1 MIKNTRRELR
11 DIESLVH
18 RKTYDLWKK
27 FWFGYDDFKLLCDYL
42 GVEGLLDYCAG
53 GVYWWV
59 SQWGRKGISLGEG
72 ILL

>member
-27 FWFGYDDFKLLCDYL
+27 FWSGHEDFKLLCDHL
-42 GVEGLLDYCAG
+42 GVEITTTPEKRA
-53 GVYWWV
+53 VT
-59 SQWGRKGISLGEG
+59 KKEI
-72 ILL
+72 

>member
-18 RKTYDLWKK
+18 SKTYDLWKK

-42 GVEGLLDYCAG
+42 GVEITTTPEKRA
-53 GVYWWV
+53 VT
-59 SQWGRKGISLGEG
+59 KKET
-72 ILL
+72 